1 LRETLFGEK
10 GNSNMTIELAVRI
23 SEIILALALM
33 QQSLEFIRGQNPE
46 KLLAWIRLILAIFLM
61 AGIFPVWME
70 SGLLL
75 IAILLIRRFQG
86 PYNGGSDTMTFLV
99 LLCLWSS
106 HIASIFF
113 TSSKFWQE
121 IALGY
126 LAVQLMLS
134 YFQAGWVKVMN
145 PHWRSGQALQE
156 VFVITAYPVS
166 QSVRTWADNS
176 QLMFYMSWAVILFE
190 LIFPL
195 AIFSSTALYV
205 ALFIAAIFHLA
216 NACLFGLNRF
226 FWIWPAAYPVLIWF
240 QGRVI

>member
-1 LRETLFGEK
+1 VTL
-10 GNSNMTIELAVRI
+10 ELAVRI

-33 QQSLEFIRGQNPE
+33 QQSLEFIRGKNPE
-46 KLLAWIRLILAIFLM
+46 KLLAWIRLVLASFLM
-61 AGIFPVWME
+61 VGIFPVWME

-75 IAILLIRRFQG
+75 IAILLIKRFQG

-113 TSSKFWQE
+113 TSSKLWQE

-126 LAVQLMLS
+126 LAIQLMLS
-134 YFQAGWVKVMN
+134 YFQAGWVKVIN
-145 PHWRSGQALQE
+145 SEWRSGKALQD
-156 VFVITAYPVS
+156 VFALTAYPVS
-166 QSVRTWADNS
+166 ESVRCWAKS
-176 QLMFYMSWAVILFE
+176 PALMFYMSWAVILFE

-195 AIFSSTALYV
+195 AIFSSIALYV
-205 ALFIAAIFHLA
+205 ALFIAALFHLA